1 MAFTLLAN
9 LPARHAFAVRE
20 RQFGRGFS
28 SSLFLGAFAD
38 LGWLGPVFAVAI
50 LGAAVATK
58 KMSATRMGR
67 RVAPLVT
74 PGIIVAVF
82 AAMWLVSVA
91 ATEFRLQR
99 GAYPSIGETLQ
110 GLRDTSFVR
119 GSMGIL
125 LFERYS
131 GPTILA
137 VSLASIL
144 LVIHEKTHQALAS
157 SRGLVAALSMAG
169 GAAILLAV
177 ARISFAGAMPEHS
190 APPLVGLAAGLFSA
204 QRAKHEP
211 GVRGVLEGAHFDEAS
226 VRSGL
231 ALYGFDPAA
240 ATGLLDGASARC
252 PRRHPLARALAGSIE
267 PKVEPV
273 ELVSALTR
281 LSQALFAA
289 PDERLIVWH
298 VALESFRADDVHAL
312 HDAAPP
318 EVTPFTNAVYDGAR
332 GAAPASVAFPQAF
345 QAGVRTAQAI
355 SGALCGLGALP
366 FQLALSRDLV
376 DLPLR
381 CAPDVLHD
389 AGFAARIFYGG
400 DASFEKLGAFARA
413 HHLEV
418 VDQATLPPDL
428 PRGAWRAV
436 TDAALF
442 SAALRGARTGS
453 SLQYNF
459 VLSLSGHTPFDRPE
473 DVSPA
478 ILGRIGALVR
488 QRALPSEDDGRRL
501 LTIAYTDD
509 ALMGLIENVEHSS
522 DASHS
527 LFIVSA
533 DHATADSFLWDRP
546 DERATAA
553 IPLFIYF
560 PRAMLASDDAR
571 ERVRELN
578 RLAGRTPVSLDDVPS
593 MLLALLAHHPALQR
607 LSEDRRW
614 HTLGGAGTS
623 PFAAVPGSGSLALW
637 GIDALSRV
645 FTVGRAAPFPVVG
658 TEERSVPFSVWEEPL
673 GPVLRDGTA
682 ALSSIFASA
691 KGCPPD

>member
-1 MAFTLLAN
+1 MTFTLLAN

-28 SSLFLGAFAD
+28 SSLFLGALAD
-38 LGWLGPVFAVAI
+38 LAWLGPIFALAI
-50 LGAAVATK
+50 LGATVATK

-67 RVAPLVT
+67 RGAPLVT

-82 AAMWLVSVA
+82 AAMWLISVG

-99 GAYPSIGETLQ
+99 GAYPSIAETLQ

-131 GPTILA
+131 VPSILA

-169 GAAILLAV
+169 GAAILLPV
-177 ARISFAGAMPEHS
+177 ARISFAGALPEHS
-190 APPLVGLAAGLFSA
+190 APPLVGLAAGLLSA
-204 QRAKHEP
+204 QGAQHER

-231 ALYGFDPAA
+231 ALYGFDPDA
-240 ATGLLDGASARC
+240 ATGLLDTHARC

-273 ELVSALTR
+273 ELVRGLTQ
-281 LSQALFAA
+281 LSQVLFAA
-289 PDERLIVWH
+289 RDERLIVWH

-332 GAAPASVAFPQAF
+332 GAAPATVAFPQAF

-355 SGALCGLGALP
+355 SAALCGLGALP

-400 DASFEKLGAFARA
+400 DASFEKVGAFARA
-413 HHLEV
+413 HRLEV

-442 SAALRGARTGS
+442 SAALRGARAGS
-453 SLQYNF
+453 TLQYNF

-473 DVSPA
+473 DVPPTISD
-478 ILGRIGALVR
+478 RIGALVR
-488 QRALPSEDDGRRL
+488 RRALPSEEDRRRL
-501 LTIAYTDD
+501 LTVAYADD
-509 ALMGLIENVEHSS
+509 ALMGLIENVEHSP

-560 PRAMLASDDAR
+560 PHAMLASDDAR
-571 ERVRELN
+571 EKVRELN
-578 RLAGRTPVSLDDVPS
+578 RVAAGTPVSLDDVPS

-645 FTVGRAAPFPVVG
+645 FTVGRTAPFLVLA
-658 TEERSVPFSVWEEPL
+658 TEERSVPFSVWEAPL

-682 ALSSIFASA
+682 GLSALLAGA
-691 KGCPPD
+691 KGCPAE